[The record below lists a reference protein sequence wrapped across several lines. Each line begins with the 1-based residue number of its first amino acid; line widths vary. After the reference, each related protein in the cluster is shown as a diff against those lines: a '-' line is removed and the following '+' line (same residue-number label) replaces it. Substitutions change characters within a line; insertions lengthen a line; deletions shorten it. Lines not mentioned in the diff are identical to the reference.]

1 MPKRVCW
8 KKGMRLTDEILTL
21 SDKCDEELV
30 RNAFALSANG
40 HFGLFPN
47 SRPFR
52 LSLEISKET
61 IEAVMVDC
69 LGLTKDGTLIDVCYD
84 TCYSGSFDT
93 RVMISALN
101 MENTYLLCIYSRN
114 VWKDTNDG
122 LCEPEYAFSL
132 IEENSPV
139 PQNALPVAR
148 IVYDELCWRMDES
161 DFVPPCL
168 YVSSHNAYREL
179 SAGFSAVLR
188 NINDLLPEKL
198 LTGSNDALKI
208 FWPAVQWLEI
218 TVDKEGDTMTPMA
231 LLGNIQKLVGAFA
244 CACTLDEYVNLGEPE
259 RYFCFAR
266 VPYNYMDVYCKIRE
280 GLDLCRLICDKVRVF
295 DAVAPERI
303 EAPVIDPSQLRQT
316 IRYGGVKIKVT
327 NNTPGATVYYTTDG
341 SEPGTSSRTGTTI
354 SLESGFSEDWHKEPD
369 KKFVI
374 KVMAYKDGASSRIE
388 TYDALVRKGNPFEG
402 RQI

>member
-21 SDKCDEELV
+21 SDKCNEDLV
-30 RNAFALSANG
+30 RNAFALSADG

-61 IEAVMVDC
+61 IEAVMIDC
-69 LGLTKDGTLIDVCYD
+69 LGLAKDGTLIDVCYD

-93 RVMISALN
+93 RVMVSALDV
-101 MENTYLLCIYSRN
+101 ENAYLFCIYSRDE
-114 VWKDTNDG
+114 WKDTNDG

-132 IEENSPV
+132 IEENTPV

-148 IVYDELCWRMDES
+148 IVYNEFGWRMDES

-168 YVSSHNAYREL
+168 SVSSHSAYREL
-179 SAGFSAVLR
+179 SARFSGILR
-188 NINDLLPEKL
+188 NMNDLLPDKL
-198 LTGSNDALKI
+198 QTGSNDALKI
-208 FWPAVQWLEI
+208 FWPVVQWLEI
-218 TVDKEGDTMTPMA
+218 TMDKEGNTMTPMA
-231 LLGNIQKLVGAFA
+231 LLGNIQKLVSAFA

-259 RYFCFAR
+259 KYFCFAR
-266 VPYNYMDVYCKIRE
+266 VPYNYMDAYRKIRE
-280 GLDLCRLICDKVRVF
+280 GLDLCQLICDKVRAF
-295 DAVAPERI
+295 DAVVPERI
-303 EAPVIDPSQLRQT
+303 EAPTIEPSQLRQT
-316 IRYGGVKIKVT
+316 IRYGGVRIKVT
-327 NNTPGATVYYTTDG
+327 NSTPGATVYYTIDG
-341 SEPGTSSRTGTTI
+341 SEPSTSSRSGTTI